1 MTKWLLR
8 CTRCGRTWV
17 LEVSFDL
24 ASMGRIY
31 HYCPYCRMNTFHV
44 VVARLGESV
53 EEPQQGE
60 YSSSALAERRETVVS
75 SRAGSDETG

>member
-24 ASMGRIY
+24 SSMGKIY

-44 VVARLGESV
+44 VVSRIGESG
-53 EEPQQGE
+53 EEAQQGE
-60 YSSSALAERRETVVS
+60 YSSSALAERRKTVVS
-75 SRAGSDETG
+75 SQSGGDDTG

>member
-1 MTKWLLR
+1 MTKWVLR

-31 HYCPYCRMNTFHV
+31 HYCPYCRRNTFHEV
-44 VVARLGESV
+44 VEKIEDEVDEEELRRLVREAEARLSKENT
-53 EEPQQGE
+53 PH
-60 YSSSALAERRETVVS
+60 AA
-75 SRAGSDETG
+75 D